1 MVLSG
6 KLVCVC
12 IFCFFSRYF
21 WLFYRLTW
29 FMDVTIKGILRCNK
43 HRIERHRTYD
53 KDTYL

>member
-1 MVLSG
+1 VVLSG